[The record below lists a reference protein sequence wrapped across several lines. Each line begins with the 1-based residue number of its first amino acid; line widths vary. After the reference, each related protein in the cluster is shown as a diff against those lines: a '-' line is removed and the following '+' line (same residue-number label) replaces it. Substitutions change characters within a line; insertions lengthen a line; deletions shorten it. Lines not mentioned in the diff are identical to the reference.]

1 MENQALITIATSLG
15 TATLHEAA
23 GQSGA
28 LPSAIAPIVKE
39 ARLCGPAVTIQ
50 AAPGDN
56 LWLHRG
62 LAAAS
67 KGDVLVVDVCGAYE
81 FGYWGGVMTAA
92 AVAQQLGGLVI
103 DGCVR
108 DRLDLEASGFS
119 VWARGLCIQGTKKQ
133 AEAPGAINERLTI
146 GGVSI
151 EPGDLVVGDADGV
164 VVIAAKK
171 MADVIAAAEQRETK
185 EKLIVQELQSGRTT
199 LDVYGWK

>member
-1 MENQALITIATSLG
+1 
-15 TATLHEAA
+15 
-23 GQSGA
+23 
-28 LPSAIAPIVKE
+28 
-39 ARLCGPAVTIQ
+39 
-50 AAPGDN
+50 
-56 LWLHRG
+56 
-62 LAAAS
+62 
-67 KGDVLVVDVCGAYE
+67 
-81 FGYWGGVMTAA
+81 MTAA

-133 AEAPGAINERLTI
+133 VEAPGAINERLTI